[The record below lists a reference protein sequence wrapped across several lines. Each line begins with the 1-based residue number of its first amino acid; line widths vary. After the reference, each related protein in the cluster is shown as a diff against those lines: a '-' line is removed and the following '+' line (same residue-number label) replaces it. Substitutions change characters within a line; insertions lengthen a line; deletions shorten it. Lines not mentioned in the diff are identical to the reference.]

1 MKRVALIC
9 NRGFSD
15 LLVLGRQ
22 NRPDPYALC
31 TPQSPWTQWLPA
43 GRRLEVDARID
54 AAGLEVQPLDLDAL
68 LAQLAP
74 LAPQLDA
81 VAVCLLFSWRNPAHE
96 RAIAQ
101 ALAQHFPAL
110 EVRLSHEFGELH
122 TEYERTLQTVLAL
135 TGPLAPAPA
144 TRPAA
149 PASGAPALA
158 EQLGRIANGMQAVL
172 VEQAVSS
179 IAREAMDCAAAIF
192 LPDGRLISQARSLP
206 LLLGSLSPAVRGLL
220 AVYPAAAMREG
231 DGFIL
236 NDPWSGG
243 THLPDITL
251 VRPVFH
257 AGRLAALLACILHH
271 QDVGG
276 TAAGSLPSNATH
288 IHQEGIIIPPLR
300 LYQDNA
306 IAPDILRLLQANSRT
321 PDNLRG
327 DLAAQWQALVTSEP
341 PLQALLEQTGD
352 GFEAQ
357 CAQLL
362 AASAALTR
370 AAIAQLPEGEY
381 GYADALDGDGVV
393 PDQIRIAVRL
403 TVRGGEIEV
412 DLSGCAD
419 QCVGPANAS
428 RGAVQAAIT
437 YFARIL
443 APHSGS
449 DEGCLD
455 AIRVRH
461 RPGSLVDPQ
470 YPAAVNART
479 NLLKILVNAMLGALA
494 QADAARFPAPNAG
507 SAVVLSMA
515 GKRADGRPWMYTE
528 IIAAGAGGT
537 PTGAGAAG
545 VSTDISN
552 ARNTPAEVLEGQAP
566 LRVETVAVRAG
577 SGGAGQHRGGDGV
590 LRRYR
595 LLEGTAQLSYR
606 GERHS
611 IAPQGVL
618 GGAPGQCAQ
627 ALIERAGGETLALS
641 AKSTATLAA
650 GDCLQI
656 ATAGAGGW
664 GAPPP
669 SS

>member
-1 MKRVALIC
+1 MKRIALIC

-31 TPQSPWTQWLPA
+31 TPQSPWEQWIPA
-43 GRRLEVDARID
+43 RQRLEIDARID
-54 AAGLEVQPLDLDAL
+54 AAGEQVQPLDLDAL
-68 LAQLAP
+68 IAQLEP
-74 LAPQLDA
+74 LAPELDA

-101 ALAQHFPAL
+101 ALARHFPAL
-110 EVRLSHEFGELH
+110 EIGLSHGFGHLH

-135 TGPLAPAPA
+135 AGPLAPPAPPTA
-144 TRPAA
+144 VQADA
-149 PASGAPALA
+149 PTLA
-158 EQLGRIANGMQAVL
+158 HRLGTIADGMQSVL

-192 LPDGRLISQARSLP
+192 LPDGRLIAQARSLP

-220 AVYPAAAMREG
+220 AAYPAEGMRAG
-231 DGFIL
+231 DGFML
-236 NDPWSGG
+236 NDPWAGG

-300 LYQDNA
+300 LYQDHA
-306 IAPDILRLLQANSRT
+306 IQPDILRLLQANSRT
-321 PDNLRG
+321 PENLRG
-327 DLAAQWQALVTSEP
+327 DLAAQWQALLAGEP
-341 PLQALLEQTGD
+341 PLQELLAQAGS

-357 CAQLL
+357 CAAQL
-362 AASAALTR
+362 AASAALAR

-403 TVRGGEIEV
+403 TVRAGEIEV

-419 QCVGPANAS
+419 QCTGPANAS

-443 APHSGS
+443 APHGAS
-449 DEGCLD
+449 DEGCLEP
-455 AIRVRH
+455 IRVRH

-479 NLLKILVNAMLGALA
+479 NLLKILVNALLGALA
-494 QADAARFPAPNAG
+494 QADPARFPAPNAG
-507 SAVVLSMA
+507 AAVVLSMA
-515 GKRADGRPWMYTE
+515 GRRADGRPWMYTE

-537 PTGAGAAG
+537 PQGAGAAG

-552 ARNTPAEVLEGQAP
+552 ARNTPAEVLEAQAP

-577 SGGAGQHRGGDGV
+577 SGGAGRHRGGDGV

-595 LLEGTAQLSYR
+595 LLEGTATLSYR

-618 GGAPGQCAQ
+618 GGQPGECAQ
-627 ALIERAGGETLALS
+627 AFIERAGGETLALS
-641 AKSTATLAA
+641 AKSTATLFA
-650 GDCLQI
+650 GDRLTI

-664 GAPPP
+664 GAAP
-669 SS
+669 SSS

>member
-31 TPQSPWTQWLPA
+31 TPQSPWTQWIAPQ
-43 GRRLEVDARID
+43 RRIEVDARID
-54 AAGLEVQPLDLDAL
+54 AGGEPVQALDLDAL
-68 LAQLAP
+68 LARLVP
-74 LAPQLDA
+74 LAPDLDA

-96 RAIAQ
+96 LAIAQ
-101 ALAQHFPAL
+101 ALARHFPAL
-110 EVRLSHEFGELH
+110 EISLSHRFGHLH
-122 TEYERTLQTVLAL
+122 TEYERALQTVLAL
-135 TGPLAPAPA
+135 TGPLAP
-144 TRPAA
+144 TPAA
-149 PASGAPALA
+149 PIAKTDTPTLA
-158 EQLGRIANGMQAVL
+158 DRLGRIANNMQAVL

-192 LPDGRLISQARSLP
+192 LPDGRLVSQARSLP
-206 LLLGSLSPAVRGLL
+206 LLLGSLSPAVQGLL
-220 AVYPAAAMREG
+220 AVYPTATMRDG

-236 NDPWSGG
+236 NDPWAGG

-257 AGRLAALLACILHH
+257 AGRPAALLACILHH

-306 IAPDILRLLQANSRT
+306 IQPDMLRLLQANSRT

-327 DLAAQWQALVTSEP
+327 DLAAQWQALLTSEQ
-341 PLQALLEQTGD
+341 PLQDLLAQTGPD
-352 GFEAQ
+352 FEAQ
-357 CAQLL
+357 CARQL

-370 AAIAQLPEGEY
+370 AAIAQLADGEY
-381 GYADALDGDGVV
+381 VYADALDGDGVV
-393 PDQIRIAVRL
+393 GDQIPIAVRL
-403 TVRGGEIEV
+403 TVRGGDIEI
-412 DLSGCAD
+412 DLSDCAD
-419 QCVGPANAS
+419 QCAGPANAS

-437 YFARIL
+437 YFARII

-455 AIRVRH
+455 AIRVRY
-461 RPGSLVDPQ
+461 RRGSLVDPQ

-479 NLLKILVNAMLGALA
+479 NLLKILVNALLGALA
-494 QADAARFPAPNAG
+494 QADPARFPAPNAG

-515 GKRADGRPWMYTE
+515 GKRADGLRWMYTE

-537 PTGAGAAG
+537 PDGAGAAG

-552 ARNTPAEVLEGQAP
+552 ARNTPAEVLEAQAP
-566 LRVETVAVRAG
+566 LRVETVAVRPG
-577 SGGAGQHRGGDGV
+577 SGGAGRHRGGDGV

-595 LLEGTAQLSYR
+595 LLEGTATLSYR
-606 GERHS
+606 GERHG

-618 GGAPGQCAQ
+618 GGGPGQCAQ
-627 ALIERAGGETLALS
+627 AFIERANGDTLALA

-650 GDCLQI
+650 GDRLTI

-664 GAPPP
+664 G
-669 SS
+669 SSL

>member
-31 TPQSPWTQWLPA
+31 TPQSPWTQWIAP
-43 GRRLEVDARID
+43 GHRLEVDARID
-54 AAGLEVQPLDLDAL
+54 ARGEEVQPLDLDAL
-68 LAQLAP
+68 RTQLETLAP
-74 LAPQLDA
+74 AIDA
-81 VAVCLLFSWRNPAHE
+81 VAVCLLFSWRNPAQE
-96 RAIAQ
+96 LAIAQ
-101 ALAQHFPAL
+101 TLARHFPSL
-110 EVRLSHEFGELH
+110 EVRLSHDFGHLH
-122 TEYERTLQTVLAL
+122 TEYERALQTVLAL
-135 TGPLAPAPA
+135 TGPLAPPAPTA
-144 TRPAA
+144 TTEAHA
-149 PASGAPALA
+149 PTLA
-158 EQLGRIANGMQAVL
+158 DHLGGIANHMQAVL

-206 LLLGSLSPAVRGLL
+206 LLLGSLSPALQGLL
-220 AVYPAAAMREG
+220 AVYPAAHMRAG
-231 DGFIL
+231 DGFML
-236 NDPWSGG
+236 NDPWAGG

-306 IAPDILRLLQANSRT
+306 IQPDILRLLQANSRT

-327 DLAAQWQALVTSEP
+327 DLAAQWQALLTGEP
-341 PLQALLEQTGD
+341 AVQALLAQTGA
-352 GFEAQ
+352 GFAAQ
-357 CAQLL
+357 CAQQL

-370 AAIAQLPEGEY
+370 AAIAQLPDGEY
-381 GYADALDGDGVV
+381 HYADALDGDGVV
-393 PDQIRIAVRL
+393 SEQIRIAVRL
-403 TVRGGEIEV
+403 TVRGGEIEI

-479 NLLKILVNAMLGALA
+479 NLLKILVNALLGTLA
-494 QADAARFPAPNAG
+494 QADPARFPAPNAG
-507 SAVVLSMA
+507 AAVVLSMA
-515 GKRADGRPWMYTE
+515 GKRADGTPWMYTE

-552 ARNTPAEVLEGQAP
+552 ARNTPAEVLESQAP
-566 LRVETVAVRAG
+566 LRVETVAVRGA
-577 SGGAGQHRGGDGV
+577 SGGAGRHRGGDGV

-595 LLEGTAQLSYR
+595 LLEGTATLSYR
-606 GERHS
+606 GERHG

-627 ALIERAGGETLALS
+627 AFIERAAGDTLALS

-650 GDCLQI
+650 GDRLTI

-664 GAPPP
+664 G
-669 SS
+669 SSL